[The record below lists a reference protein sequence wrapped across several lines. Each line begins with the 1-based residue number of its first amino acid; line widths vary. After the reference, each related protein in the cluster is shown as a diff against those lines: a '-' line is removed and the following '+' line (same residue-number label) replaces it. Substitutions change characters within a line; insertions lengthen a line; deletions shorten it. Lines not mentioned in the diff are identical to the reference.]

1 MNDKTER
8 QIAFMRNREFAFIF
22 QNFSLIKDLN
32 VIENILL
39 PLEFSGK
46 RKVNFNKVKDY
57 MLDLGILDLKKRKV
71 WTLSGGQQQ
80 RVAIARALVQETN
93 IILADEPTGA
103 LDQSNSV
110 IMTEIL
116 KMLNKKHNKTII
128 LVTHDK
134 YVANAANKIIEMK
147 DGKIII

>member
-46 RKVNFNKVKDY
+46 RKVNFNK
-57 MLDLGILDLKKRKV
+57 L
-71 WTLSGGQQQ
+71 
-80 RVAIARALVQETN
+80 
-93 IILADEPTGA
+93 
-103 LDQSNSV
+103 
-110 IMTEIL
+110 
-116 KMLNKKHNKTII
+116 
-128 LVTHDK
+128 
-134 YVANAANKIIEMK
+134 KIICL
-147 DGKIII
+147 I